1 MRLEINRIEGLRNDL
16 LLRIDRAEI
25 ESVRLSVAN
34 RDRLMTLPGMPRHR
48 AASAEEAEGIADAK
62 VPIEEHLRLL
72 GVVDEGGRARQRAIA
87 ISNRNLG
94 TNHGHVA
101 WQRAE
106 KPPIVRTGEDPHAG
120 RPRSCLTVR
129 AGGRLAIETLTFDL
143 RKQRIHAVD
152 GDQDISDEIEW
163 ATYGQQI
170 LRNGSVARVD
180 DIIDEFYDLRHVLAF
195 DHRHEQGER
204 ISQEIY
210 EGYPGQFRER
220 ALRAWREQGVPRARY
235 FHNALGLSAREVVVL
250 QREGT
255 IEEIGAALRDAGADD
270 GLILDNGGS
279 VACWGWWAN
288 NYAGGVVSPTVDYRP
303 PGTSAI
309 AFVLKGPLNV
319 DLPGGSVSYS
329 AA

>member
-1 MRLEINRIEGLRNDL
+1 MRLEITRIEGLRNDL

-48 AASAEEAEGIADAK
+48 PASAEEAQGIADAK

-72 GVVDEGGRARQRAIA
+72 GVVDESGRARQRAIA

-101 WQRAE
+101 WQRGE
-106 KPPIVRTGEDPHAG
+106 TPPVVRIGEDPHG
-120 RPRSCLTVR
+120 GWPRSCLTVR
-129 AGGRLAIETLTFDL
+129 GRGRLSIETLTFDV
-143 RKQRIHAVD
+143 REHRIHAVD
-152 GDQDISDEIEW
+152 GDQDVSDEVEW
-163 ATYGQQI
+163 ATYGQQV
-170 LRNGSVARVD
+170 LRNGSVTRVE

-204 ISQEIY
+204 IRQEIY
-210 EGYPGQFRER
+210 DGYPGQFRDR
-220 ALRAWREQGVPRARY
+220 ALRAWRENGVPRARY
-235 FHNALGLSAREVVVL
+235 FHNAVGLSAGEVIVL

-255 IEEIGAALRDAGADD
+255 IEEIAAALRDAGADN

-279 VACWGWWAN
+279 VACWVWWAN
-288 NYAGGVVSPTVDYRP
+288 NYAGGLVSPTIDYRP
-303 PGTSAI
+303 PATSAI

-319 DLPGGSVSYS
+319 NLPGGSVSYS
-329 AA
+329 TA